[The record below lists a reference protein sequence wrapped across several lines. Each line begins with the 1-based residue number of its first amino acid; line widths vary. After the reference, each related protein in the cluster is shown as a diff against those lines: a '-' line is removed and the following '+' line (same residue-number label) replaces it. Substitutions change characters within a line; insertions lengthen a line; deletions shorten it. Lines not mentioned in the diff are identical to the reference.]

1 MKLLRLIVTNIIH
14 SGVTQSTA
22 LPIRRRIFIVNQI
35 SLIFVLLAAPYFAI
49 FYSLQLTAPAFW
61 VIPSVLAYM
70 GCIVLNKFNKPDLAA
85 LGIILFSCIIIL
97 YYSCA
102 LGKTAGAHYVYF
114 ALVLLPLILFGIKK
128 KRLSI
133 LSFLLPIS
141 TLLVLEYTNYSLFY
155 NEHLSLIQTKVI
167 SIFAAIT
174 TFSIIIGS
182 AFFYHTSKE
191 KAEEDL
197 MAANSNIEKAYINL
211 QTAYD
216 DLQQSNSI
224 IDSLSQ
230 QASMGALVR
239 GIAHEVKNPLAAIY
253 SSCSNLLAEP
263 LSENVQMEI
272 KAIQT
277 SVFQLDYLTNTLLNH
292 SGKMVVGNQWIQL
305 NDILS
310 QLLKLVDNEAF
321 IRKISI
327 HRHLQKNIPRIMGN
341 TAYVSQAVLNLLVNA
356 LEHTPHG
363 SITVRS
369 HSFVEMG
376 LLKVGIQV
384 QDNGTGI
391 PSDLLPHI
399 FDPNKSF
406 GKSVS
411 AKTTPQIN
419 AGLGLFFVK
428 RVMDAH
434 DGEAR
439 VSSVLVKGKN
449 FELVF
454 DGETC

>member
-1 MKLLRLIVTNIIH
+1 MGSKLFKLASIWYKRLIPPSMPETSILTSQIAAIFVFAT
-14 SGVTQSTA
+14 S
-22 LPIRRRIFIVNQI
+22 PYIFIFYFFGSQFLGLLAVPFVIIFCLILYLNQAGYYKISKI
-35 SLIFVLLAAPYFAI
+35 SLVLGIAIPIFIYSCFLGPKAGIQLAYFALLAIPFVI
-49 FYSLQLTAPAFW
+49 FSPQEIKGRSFGSFSTLSL
-61 VIPSVLAYM
+61 M
-70 GCIVLNKFNKPDLAA
+70 IVLEYINYNV
-85 LGIILFSCIIIL
+85 GIRVHFSNSILKSVYYTIIFITGSIIIL
-97 YYSCA
+97 
-102 LGKTAGAHYVYF
+102 TIQFYF
-114 ALVLLPLILFGIKK
+114 IQLQGSK
-128 KRLSI
+128 KRLQDSHSD
-133 LSFLLPIS
+133 LQTSHKQ
-141 TLLVLEYTNYSLFY
+141 LE
-155 NEHLSLIQTKVI
+155 
-167 SIFAAIT
+167 
-174 TFSIIIGS
+174 
-182 AFFYHTSKE
+182 
-191 KAEEDL
+191 
-197 MAANSNIEKAYINL
+197 
-211 QTAYD
+211 TAYD

-230 QASMGALVR
+230 QAAMGALVR

-263 LSENVQMEI
+263 LTENVQMEI

-292 SGKMVVGNQWIQL
+292 SGKMVIGNQWIQL

-327 HRHLQKNIPRIMGN
+327 HRHLQKNLPRIMGN
-341 TAYVSQAVLNLLVNA
+341 AAYVSQAVLNLLVNA

-369 HSFVEMG
+369 HAFVEMG
-376 LLKVGIQV
+376 KLKVGIQV
-384 QDNGTGI
+384 QDNGAGI

-439 VSSVLVKGKN
+439 VSSVLGKGTN